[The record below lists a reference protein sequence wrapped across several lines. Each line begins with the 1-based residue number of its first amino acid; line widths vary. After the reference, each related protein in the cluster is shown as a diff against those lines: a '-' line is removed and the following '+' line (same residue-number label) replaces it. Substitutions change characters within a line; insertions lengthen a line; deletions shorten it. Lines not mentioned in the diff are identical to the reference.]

1 MKKRIRSI
9 LKKVTLL
16 ILSISIIYLLILLYP
31 NFLFAYSTTYKQVT
45 VYSDKVIDNNINVVI
60 DDALTRI
67 KKSELYD
74 SSILFQIY
82 ICNDLWRFAIF
93 TQGNKFAGAVTQYHL
108 NNAIY
113 FRPCD
118 IKNNKIV
125 PPKEWYF
132 AENPFTF
139 SDRPLSYY
147 FAHEMT
153 HKMQSIYTG
162 RFDFSNPT
170 WLTEGYADY
179 IGKNGNF
186 DFNENLKL
194 WHNNKPELD
203 PTKGLYRLYHLKI
216 AYLLDKQHKSIK
228 DIYKNIPND
237 KSLTE
242 EIWTQKMD

>member
-1 MKKRIRSI
+1 MRNKVKTNLKRAS
-9 LKKVTLL
+9 VSLL
-16 ILSISIIYLLILLYP
+16 GLAIIYFLVLLHP
-31 NFLFAYSTTYKQVT
+31 NFLFAHSITYKQVT
-45 VYSDKVIDNNINVVI
+45 VYSDRDIDNYINAI
-60 DDALTRI
+60 IEDALTRI

-74 SSILFQIY
+74 SSIHFKVY
-82 ICNDLWRFAIF
+82 ICNDLWRFGIF
-93 TQGNKFAGAVTQYHL
+93 TQGNKYAGAVTHYHL
-108 NNAIY
+108 TGNIF

-118 IKNNKIV
+118 IENNKIV

-153 HKMQSIYTG
+153 HKLQSDFTG
-162 RFDFSNPT
+162 CYDFSNPT

-179 IGKNGNF
+179 IGKDGNF
-186 DFNENLKL
+186 NFNENLKL
-194 WHNNKPELD
+194 WHNNAPELD

-216 AYLLDKQHKSIK
+216 AYLLDKQKKSIK
-228 DIYKNIPND
+228 DIYRNIPND

-242 EIWTQKMD
+242 EIWELKDN